1 MSAGNRVKK
10 SRREEALWPRCG
22 FVILHLALSGK
33 LLSVGLTVRNNMA
46 MVFCRGCGKEIHETA
61 ITCPSCGAPQ
71 NVRTALVSATD
82 KRILPA
88 FLLCFFLGFLGVHR
102 FYVGEMSSGIAQ
114 LRTLGV

>member
-1 MSAGNRVKK
+1 
-10 SRREEALWPRCG
+10 
-22 FVILHLALSGK
+22 
-33 LLSVGLTVRNNMA
+33 MA
-46 MVFCRGCGKEIHETA
+46 MVFCRGCGKEIHESA

-102 FYVGEMSSGIAQ
+102 FYVGKIGSGIAQ
-114 LRTLGV
+114 LLTVGGLGIWALIDLIILATGTFTDSEGNKITLWT